1 MNLAE
6 AYGRL
11 AEHAEEA
18 RILRTYYRIL
28 WTTPARWSFWT
39 TLFFVYVLQSFQ

>member
-18 RILRTYYRIL
+18 SGADLTHPLPYPLDRASTE
-28 WTTPARWSFWT
+28 AKNG
-39 TLFFVYVLQSFQ
+39 

>member
-11 AEHAEEA
+11 AEHAEQASGADLTHLLPDPLDHAGTEA
-18 RILRTYYRIL
+18 KT
-28 WTTPARWSFWT
+28 AE
-39 TLFFVYVLQSFQ
+39 